1 MRPSTPSTLWE
12 RGCPFRSGAL
22 AGPRSPRYHSQ
33 HWMRTGGATVNSVA
47 LVMMAALLAAW
58 IAIGV
63 LVVAYGTPL
72 GVALYVLAVVLTNPR
87 IWRLH

>member
-1 MRPSTPSTLWE
+1 M
-12 RGCPFRSGAL
+12 
-22 AGPRSPRYHSQ
+22 
-33 HWMRTGGATVNSVA
+33 NSVA